1 MEVSPIATAVAPSYV
16 DSSATQEISS
26 DFETFL
32 KMLTV
37 QLENQDPLNPVD
49 SADYAVQLATFSGV
63 EQQVQTNDLLKQL
76 ATQLGTGS
84 IAQMA
89 SWVGMEARTS
99 APAYFGGSDLTVI
112 PSPDAAATTAEILV
126 RDSSGIEV
134 DRFAIANFDAPLNWA
149 GTTADGIT
157 LPSGQYSFETVSYL
171 NGEVS
176 NQTPAE
182 VYGRVV
188 EVQSGAN
195 GALLVMQGG
204 ATVDASDVTALREP

>member
-1 MEVSPIATAVAPSYV
+1 MEISSIADPVSSGLTSAP
-16 DSSATQEISS
+16 ANKEISS

-49 SADYAVQLATFSGV
+49 SSDYAVQLATFSGV

-76 ATQLGTGS
+76 SSQMGSGS

-89 SWVGMEARTS
+89 SWVGMEART
-99 APAYFGGSDLTVI
+99 T
-112 PSPDAAATTAEILV
+112 AAAFFNGDPMTVLPTATAGATSAEILV

-134 DRFAIANFDAPLNWA
+134 DRFAIGTANAPTQWS
-149 GTTADGIT
+149 GITSNGLT
-157 LPSGQYSFETVSYL
+157 LPSGPYQFETLSYADGAL
-171 NGEVS
+171 TDE
-176 NQTPAE
+176 TAAE

-188 EVQSGAN
+188 EVQTGTSGAM
-195 GALLVMQGG
+195 LVMQGG
-204 ATVDASDVTALREP
+204 AKVDATTVTALREP

>member
-1 MEVSPIATAVAPSYV
+1 MEISSIADPVSSGLTSAP
-16 DSSATQEISS
+16 ANKEISS

-49 SADYAVQLATFSGV
+49 SSDYAVQLATFSGV

-76 ATQLGTGS
+76 SSQMGSGS

-89 SWVGMEARTS
+89 SWVGMEART
-99 APAYFGGSDLTVI
+99 T
-112 PSPDAAATTAEILV
+112 AAAFFNGDPMTVLPTATAGATSAEILV

-134 DRFAIANFDAPLNWA
+134 DRFTIGTANAPTQWS
-149 GTTADGIT
+149 GITSNGLT
-157 LPSGQYSFETVSYL
+157 LPSGPYQFETLSYADGAL
-171 NGEVS
+171 TDE
-176 NQTPAE
+176 TAAE

-188 EVQSGAN
+188 EVQTGTSGAM
-195 GALLVMQGG
+195 LVMQGG
-204 ATVDASDVTALREP
+204 AKVDATTVTALREP